1 MSALRGMP
9 ENVGERLRWLAG
21 APGFEPGNGGNQNP
35 HVAPSSGS
43 WPVARAWRAYAHSKS
58 DILSA
63 YCNAILGPAFAS
75 GLRGGGPST
84 LDIGNWSIVAIRQLV
99 VPAAVLVL
107 VRNAC
112 RISGDALFR
121 VGALGSSAGRVVAHE
136 RLPDHAVNT

>member
-1 MSALRGMP
+1 MSDKPVRQCAFALCGCP
-9 ENVGERLRWLAG
+9 L
-21 APGFEPGNGGNQNP
+21 
-35 HVAPSSGS
+35 APS
-43 WPVARAWRAYAHSKS
+43 YAHSKS

-99 VPAAVLVL
+99 VPAAVPVL

-121 VGALGSSAGRVVAHE
+121 GGALGSSAGRVVARE
-136 RLPDHAVNT
+136 RPRNHPRKPARPTP